1 MMAWVESFSHV
12 LQSTRLSW
20 AVAGGYPWIWPVCET
35 LHFIGMG
42 LLVGIVGI
50 LDLRMLGVAREIVP
64 GPLERLIPWAIGGFI
79 LNLVTG
85 FLFFAGDPFQY
96 IHNTVF
102 WLKLL
107 FIVLAGL
114 NALAFYVTGIARR
127 VDALRPGEPAPPSA
141 KFIAATSL
149 VLWIGVIYW
158 GRMLP
163 FLGGAF

>member
-1 MMAWVESFSHV
+1 MMPLVETVARYLHG
-12 LQSTRLSW
+12 TRLSW
-20 AVAGGYPWIWPVCET
+20 AVAGGYPWIWPLCET

-42 LLVGIVGI
+42 LLVGIVGV
-50 LDLRMLGVAREIVP
+50 LDLRMLGVAKQLAP
-64 GPLERLIPWAIGGFI
+64 GPFERLIPWAIGGFVI
-79 LNLVTG
+79 NLTTG
-85 FLFFAGDPFQY
+85 FLFFTGDPSQY

-107 FIVLAGL
+107 FIILAGI
-114 NALAFYVTGIARR
+114 NALAFYVTGIVRQ
-127 VDALRPGEPAPPSA
+127 VDALGPGDDAPWSA
-141 KFIAATSL
+141 KAIAATSL

>member
-1 MMAWVESFSHV
+1 
-12 LQSTRLSW
+12 
-20 AVAGGYPWIWPVCET
+20 
-35 LHFIGMG
+35 MG
-42 LLVGIVGI
+42 LPWHRRHPGSGCSGRTG
-50 LDLRMLGVAREIVP
+50 DRARTV
-64 GPLERLIPWAIGGFI
+64 ERLIPWAIGGFI
-79 LNLVTG
+79 LNLITG
-85 FLFFAGDPFQY
+85 FLFFTGDPFQY

-107 FIVLAGL
+107 FMVLAGV

-127 VDALRPGEPAPPSA
+127 VDALRPNEAAPASA

-163 FLGGAF
+163 FLGGASKEGLRTWAQQK

>member
-1 MMAWVESFSHV
+1 MMAWVESFSHM
-12 LQSTRLSW
+12 LQATRLSW
-20 AVAGGYPWIWPVCET
+20 AVAGGYPWIWPTCET
-35 LHFIGMG
+35 LHFIGMM
-42 LLVGIVGI
+42 LLVGIVGV
-50 LDLRMLGVAREIVP
+50 LDLRMLGVAPEIVP
-64 GPLERLIPWAIGGFI
+64 GPFERLIPWAIGGFVV
-79 LNLVTG
+79 NLITG
-85 FLFFAGDPFQY
+85 FLFFTGDPFQY

-107 FIVLAGL
+107 FIVLAGI

-127 VDALRPGEPAPPSA
+127 VDALAPGEAAPPVA

-149 VLWIGVIYW
+149 ILWIGVIYW